1 VSRVNWQKFEVGDE
15 YPEPGVFRTLAR
27 VSALAQSG
35 FMTVRIGPKGEIIR
49 GDTAGAGSP
58 GFSSSIGFLAVV
70 AFLLA
75 VTNPSLDDFKKYGEV
90 RKT

>member
-1 VSRVNWQKFEVGDE
+1 
-15 YPEPGVFRTLAR
+15 
-27 VSALAQSG
+27 
-35 FMTVRIGPKGEIIR
+35 MTVRIGPKGEIIR

-90 RKT
+90 RRT